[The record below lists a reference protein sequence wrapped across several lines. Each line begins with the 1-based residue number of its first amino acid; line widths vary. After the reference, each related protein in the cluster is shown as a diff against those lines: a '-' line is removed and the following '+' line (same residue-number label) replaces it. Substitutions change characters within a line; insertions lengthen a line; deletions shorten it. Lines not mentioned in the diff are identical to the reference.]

1 MGYIQLPNE
10 KIVRADENGFIT
22 VQVDVEL
29 SDLIDNDLEGVLT
42 LLSDLATGSETLSN
56 ISYNVIDHCGDT
68 LTLKVTGDINMI
80 DVEDVDLESLSL
92 KEFEVQ
98 VTRVGYGART
108 VRLSARTDEEA
119 IDIAGDDAGNHSYSE
134 HHSDYLVA
142 ASVV

>member
-1 MGYIQLPNE
+1 MSAGRSCVLF
-10 KIVRADENGFIT
+10 RACVNRPRWL
-22 VQVDVEL
+22 VAAL
-29 SDLIDNDLEGVLT
+29 WWN
-42 LLSDLATGSETLSN
+42 
-56 ISYNVIDHCGDT
+56 
-68 LTLKVTGDINMI
+68 TLKVTGDINMI